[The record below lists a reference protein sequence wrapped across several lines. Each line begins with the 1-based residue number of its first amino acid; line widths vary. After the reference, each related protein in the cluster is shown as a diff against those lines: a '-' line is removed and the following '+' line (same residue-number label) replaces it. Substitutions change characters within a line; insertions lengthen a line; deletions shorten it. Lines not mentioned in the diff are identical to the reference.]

1 LSGKPSPAPDGHSVQ
16 AWRPEP
22 PGLLKRS
29 FLYFGIRFFVGTYVR
44 VRHEGFETLPDPPF
58 VLCFSHPSWLD
69 PFLLASHWPH
79 HQTLFIFGPKEEDMN
94 SGRRNALIR
103 WTHMAVP
110 FRPSKGDLL
119 DTTRRATSVL
129 KAGYVLAVAGEGR
142 LSDRE
147 GAIVPLEDGP
157 AFFALRAGVPI
168 VPMAIIGDR
177 WLSFG
182 KTVTMRVGPVVPLA
196 GRRADRD
203 GVASLTAQVQTAL
216 EALLMGVEE
225 GPPPGRFGRWM
236 TDVLAERPWLLEQQT
251 ANYNA
256 TRAGDDDGD
265 SPATG
270 GGGAPWPAP

>member
-1 LSGKPSPAPDGHSVQ
+1 MSEKPSPARDGRPVA
-16 AWRPEP
+16 AWKPEP
-22 PGLLKRS
+22 PGRLKRT
-29 FLYFGIRFFVGTYVR
+29 FLYYGIRFFVGTYVR
-44 VRHEGFETLPDPPF
+44 VRHEGFDTLPDPPF
-58 VLCFSHPSWLD
+58 VLNFSHPSWLD

-94 SGRRNALIR
+94 AGWRNRLIN

-110 FRPSKGDLL
+110 FRPSKTDLL

-157 AFFALRAGVPI
+157 AFFALRAQVPI
-168 VPMAIIGDR
+168 VPMAIVGDR

-196 GRRADRD
+196 GRRADRE
-203 GVASLTAQVQTAL
+203 GVLSMTAELQTAM
-216 EALLMGVEE
+216 EELLVGVEE
-225 GPPPGRFGRWM
+225 GPLPGRFGRWM
-236 TDVLAERPWLLEQQT
+236 TDVLAERPWLLESDPESD
-251 ANYNA
+251 AGGLNSVD
-256 TRAGDDDGD
+256 GDD
-265 SPATG
+265 
-270 GGGAPWPAP
+270 GAPPPTRRGASR